1 MIYDDV
7 DVFCTAANRSISFWR
22 ISDGR
27 LIKKKEGAHEGQINK
42 LEKLADNLIL
52 SVGCDMAAKIWE
64 VSEQYELNEVK
75 VMDEVDKI
83 FACRRIQKNCI
94 VTAGWNEKVVIWK

>member
-7 DVFCTAANRSISFWR
+7 DVFCSASNKSISFWR

-27 LIKKKEGAHEGQINK
+27 LIVRHEKVHIGQINK

-52 SVGCDMAAKIWE
+52 SVACDMTAKVWK
-64 VSEQYELNEVK
+64 VSEDYG
-75 VMDEVDKI
+75 I
-83 FACRRIQKNCI
+83 
-94 VTAGWNEKVVIWK
+94 